1 MSEKLETLWEFKKG
15 DLYIEVV
22 KGLNG
27 IYLSLNKRNMGVV
40 LTLEEALELSK
51 LTRMAMEYED
61 KGIVG
66 DWIEG
71 YKKWENFESEPE

>member
-15 DLYIEVV
+15 DLYVEVV

-40 LTLEEALELSK
+40 LTLEEAVELEK
-51 LTRMAMEYED
+51 LIQNARMYNEE
-61 KGIVG
+61 GVVG
-66 DWIEG
+66 AWIEG
-71 YKKWENFESEPE
+71 YKKWENFESESE